1 MRRLKLEQ
9 IADYLPKCSNI
20 ARGDP
25 DALRM
30 MRHWTIDFGNS
41 SAWLGGIARQ
51 LAGRQAVSPE
61 VDECGE

>member
-1 MRRLKLEQ
+1 
-9 IADYLPKCSNI
+9 
-20 ARGDP
+20 
-25 DALRM
+25 M
-30 MRHWTIDFGNS
+30 MRNWTNNFGNS